1 MIVRKALKSKVKKR
15 INDIEDKI
23 IEEFSMLDDWIDKY
37 EHLIDIGK
45 KLSPLDGQL
54 KTEDNSIKG
63 CQAKVW
69 ISAELKDGKVCF
81 FADSDALITKGLIA
95 LLLRVL
101 NNQTPEDIVK
111 SDLYF
116 IDKIGLSSHLSPS
129 RANGLAS
136 IVKHMKWLG
145 MKYNTR
151 KIQHP

>member
-37 EHLIDIGK
+37 EYLIDIGK

-54 KTEDNSIKG
+54 KTEDNLIKG

-101 NNQTPEDIVK
+101 NNQTPEDIVN